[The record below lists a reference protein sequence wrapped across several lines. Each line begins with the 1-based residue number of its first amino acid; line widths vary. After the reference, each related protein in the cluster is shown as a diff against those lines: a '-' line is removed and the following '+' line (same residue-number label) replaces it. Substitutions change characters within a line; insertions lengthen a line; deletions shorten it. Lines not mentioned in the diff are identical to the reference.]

1 MARSIKFCTGNKNK
15 VREVQQILGGLID
28 LTPTDIHLA
37 EVQGEA
43 LDIARSKCD
52 SAYRQFNSAV
62 LVEDTSL
69 GFNALRGLPGP
80 YVSETCYLLLLATL
94 LATWLATW
102 LATSLAT
109 CSTLLSTLLGSHSFS
124 LSYLSTLLTSLSSLF
139 VLPLFDIACL
149 AALHSKCFLAKMGV
163 ANLPRLL
170 ADFEDKSAVARC
182 VFAYCDETTPSPLL
196 FEGITEGS
204 IVAEPRGPQNFGW
217 DPIFVPDGFE
227 QTYAEMESSVKNSIS
242 HRYRALEKL
251 KAHLTAHTTTS

>member
-1 MARSIKFCTGNKNK
+1 
-15 VREVQQILGGLID
+15 
-28 LTPTDIHLA
+28 
-37 EVQGEA
+37 
-43 LDIARSKCD
+43 
-52 SAYRQFNSAV
+52 
-62 LVEDTSL
+62 
-69 GFNALRGLPGP
+69 
-80 YVSETCYLLLLATL
+80 
-94 LATWLATW
+94 
-102 LATSLAT
+102 
-109 CSTLLSTLLGSHSFS
+109 
-124 LSYLSTLLTSLSSLF
+124 
-139 VLPLFDIACL
+139 
-149 AALHSKCFLAKMGV
+149 MGV